1 MSTLKTEF
9 QFTLPT
15 GYLEATGKI
24 HRQGVM
30 RLSRSMDE
38 ILPMED
44 PRVQANP
51 AYATVLILTRVITQ
65 LGTLEA
71 ITTDIVENFFAG
83 DLNYLQEFY
92 RHINGLETAEG
103 DHISSQNSPASREF
117 NDVVATAP

>member
-1 MSTLKTEF
+1 MSALKTEF

-15 GYLEATGKI
+15 GYLDAEGKV

-30 RLSRSMDE
+30 RLSRSLDE

-51 AYATVLILTRVITQ
+51 AYATVLILARVITQ

-92 RHINGLETAEG
+92 RHINGLENSGDGYGISVAIAEPTKS
-103 DHISSQNSPASREF
+103 DAI
-117 NDVVATAP
+117 ATSIT